1 MLNKSILD
9 EEKTNLALKSI
20 LNLTIFNEFKVKD
33 AIKAGTI
40 NKEKYDHYCDY
51 YTMIVQLR
59 HSALV
64 VSLKGKTRELTDSK
78 TMSPQYMCQDQLG
91 RIFFAE

>member
-1 MLNKSILD
+1 MIKRIYMLNKSILD

-51 YTMIVQLR
+51 YTMIV
-59 HSALV
+59 
-64 VSLKGKTRELTDSK
+64 
-78 TMSPQYMCQDQLG
+78 
-91 RIFFAE
+91 